1 MITVN
6 FENVNEAGTN
16 ENSSRPPAA
25 AYMCKI
31 VNVEHYESKQGIVIE
46 LDIDDVS
53 EYSGHY
59 SALYEKY
66 RFWALSSFRSYKPR
80 ALPYFKK
87 FIKDVERS
95 NPGYSWNGDEMQLVG
110 KQIGAVIGYREYIGN
125 DGTKKTKE
133 YIDAFVSVDE
143 LIKGEYSVPELKK
156 LEPEKGTNEVV
167 DNSFK
172 PVTDDI
178 PF

>member
-16 ENSSRPPAA
+16 ENSNRPPAA

-31 VNVEHYESKQGIVIE
+31 VNVEHYESRQGIVVE
-46 LDIDDVS
+46 LDICGGAYDR
-53 EYSGHY
+53 HY
-59 SALYEKY
+59 STLNEKFG
-66 RFWALSSFRSYKPR
+66 FWALSSFRSYKPR

-95 NPGYSWNGDEMQLVG
+95 NPGYKWDGDETKLIG
-110 KQIGAVIGYREYIGN
+110 KEIGAVIGYREYIGN

-133 YIDAFVSVDE
+133 YIDAFISE
-143 LIKGEYSVPELKK
+143 EEYALGEFSVPELKK
-156 LEPEKGTNEVV
+156 LENEKGTNEVV